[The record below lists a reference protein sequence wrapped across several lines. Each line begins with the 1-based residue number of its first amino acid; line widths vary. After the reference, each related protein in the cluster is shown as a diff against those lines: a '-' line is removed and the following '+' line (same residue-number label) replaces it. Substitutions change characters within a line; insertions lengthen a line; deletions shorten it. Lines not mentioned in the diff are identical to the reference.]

1 MRMGIVALALAAG
14 ASTAAA
20 DTVKL
25 DLKSV
30 TGKSI
35 VVAGAGTVRAGEADF
50 VVVPGGTSSRFSV
63 GQHLKTFCIDVSTR
77 LKDPDV
83 YEIKDFDAHIGDAA
97 KSEAIKK
104 LYSYAMTNGLD
115 FSQHDTAA
123 TFQAMVWEVLYDYD
137 GTAGSLDTLSGSFK
151 ITSAYAGDLLLTTQL
166 AAAAHGGS
174 INRNMVFTAL
184 DSLNG
189 GQDQV
194 YFVVV
199 PLPSSA
205 GLAAAGLL
213 GLVATGRRRS
223 R

>member
-1 MRMGIVALALAAG
+1 
-14 ASTAAA
+14 
-20 DTVKL
+20 
-25 DLKSV
+25 
-30 TGKSI
+30 
-35 VVAGAGTVRAGEADF
+35 
-50 VVVPGGTSSRFSV
+50 
-63 GQHLKTFCIDVSTR
+63 
-77 LKDPDV
+77 
-83 YEIKDFDAHIGDAA
+83 
-97 KSEAIKK
+97 
-104 LYSYAMTNGLD
+104 MTNGLD
-115 FSQHDTAA
+115 FSQHGTAA

-213 GLVATGRRRS
+213 GLAAAGRRRS